1 MPYLP
6 QSVQL
11 LMSAERDPG
20 SGAPST
26 SRFDVVLIPEPSS
39 LALSVVAL
47 GVVVGVAALRER
59 RRRPRR

>member
-20 SGAPST
+20 SVAPST
-26 SRFDVVLIPEPSS
+26 SRIDVVLIPEPAS

-47 GVVVGVAALRER
+47 GVAVGVAALRER
-59 RRRPRR
+59 RRRLRQ